1 MHPGY
6 RGPAT
11 RIDAMKMFS
20 ARRLA
25 VLVLA
30 VLPFGLSAQNLPWP
44 KEFYF
49 EADAHVTQRLELY
62 PGSDDATVDRL
73 IQARR
78 NGRRD
83 ANLATAQLAHIS
95 FGLGDPETGN
105 ALYQEAKKKPDS
117 SRQRDALHWN
127 HGWDLYRMGDFTGAL
142 EQWRIAGA
150 ERLRGPSWLPP
161 TLALGLWQAG
171 RRDEAVRWYA
181 AAVRTE
187 PGLWTTPDFE
197 RLLPDWAA
205 DDRAVLAEVAGA
217 WRAAPPSWP

>member
-1 MHPGY
+1 M
-6 RGPAT
+6 
-11 RIDAMKMFS
+11 
-20 ARRLA
+20 ARRFGALI
-25 VLVLA
+25 LVL
-30 VLPFGLSAQNLPWP
+30 LPLGLAAQELPRP

-49 EADAHVTQRLELY
+49 EADADVARPLVLYQGIDDDTVGRLMQ
-62 PGSDDATVDRL
+62 VRDR
-73 IQARR
+73 
-78 NGRRD
+78 GRRD
-83 ANLATAQLAHIS
+83 AGLATAQLAHIS
-95 FGLGDPETGN
+95 YATGRAETGA
-105 ALYQEAKKKPDS
+105 ALYEEAKRSPDNA
-117 SRQRDALHWN
+117 RMRDSLHWN